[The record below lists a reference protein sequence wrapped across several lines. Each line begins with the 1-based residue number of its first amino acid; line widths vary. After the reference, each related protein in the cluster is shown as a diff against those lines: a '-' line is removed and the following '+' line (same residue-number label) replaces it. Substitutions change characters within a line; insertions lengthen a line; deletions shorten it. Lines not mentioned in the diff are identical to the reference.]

1 MILHTNHYIRTIMKK
16 NLLSLGGSA
25 FATFL
30 FIFSFSSCHDEEV
43 DNTSEL
49 AYRHAYEDNFVKQY
63 GEINPN
69 QTWDF
74 SSYAKRYK
82 LNGALTRATMDDT
95 YKSIAQNDG
104 YYYVPSNITTYITD
118 NFEERADNSGQT
130 KAFVLNAEEECDF
143 EVAFVYQGRSE
154 PNYDLYAVIFYM
166 NGDTPTTEKKYLFSK
181 GKIEAS
187 RDGSNYDELGTTW
200 SGGDGPWTNPNVY
213 SSVRSKPVL
222 IHAPKNSFIY
232 FYIKITDPCTSD
244 GSSVTSSHQ
253 FGWAGDELA
262 SIDTPHTIGLVD
274 IATPQNIKDIDPNYE
289 AYLLAV
295 DDFCLTCK
303 KAGIVTDNSLNNQ
316 DFNDCMFLIA
326 GNVPTPSTVDVGDIK
341 TLIEKRYMIEDL
353 YGYDYDF
360 NDIVVDASQE
370 TVTPYTFVHPTTS
383 NPSGEFVVH
392 YDRAEKTQSATIQW
406 LCGTLPFQIGIGDYT
421 FNQVTDPTNKT
432 QTLAQLN
439 GTSSSTSTT
448 PATGFTTG
456 IDPKFKVDFDQT
468 TTPAN
473 PWNPSTNNI
482 TAYIWTKGTSP
493 TASYSYSKDGI
504 WDNGWTGVWTS
515 EFPEKGDVPYI
526 IAVDPNVNWMGEKES
541 IFEAHPDWNGGD
553 MTSGN

>member
-25 FATFL
+25 FAAFL

-82 LNGALTRATMDDT
+82 LNGALTRATMEDE
-95 YKSIAQNDG
+95 YKSIADDEG
-104 YYYVPSNITTYITD
+104 YYNVPSNITTFITN
-118 NFEERADNSGQT
+118 NFPERGNNASKT
-130 KAFVLNAEEECDF
+130 KAFVLNADQDCDF

-154 PNYDLYAVIFYM
+154 PNYTLYYVIF
-166 NGDTPTTEKKYLFSK
+166 DTQTNTSSRTPLFSK
-181 GKIEAS
+181 GSIEVS
-187 RDGSNYDELGTTW
+187 TNGSSYSQLGTDW
-200 SGGDGPWTNPNVY
+200 VNGDGPWTNPATY
-213 SSVRSKPVL
+213 PYVRSQPIK
-222 IHAPKNSFIY
+222 IHAKKNSFIY
-232 FYIKITDPCTSD
+232 FFIEITDPSTSD
-244 GSSVTSSHQ
+244 GSSVTQSHQ

-262 SIDTPHTIGLVD
+262 SIDTPHTIGLVEID
-274 IATPQNIKDIDPNYE
+274 TPANIKEIDPNYE

-295 DDFCLTCK
+295 DDFCLTCQA
-303 KAGIVTDNSLNNQ
+303 AGIITDTQLSVQ

-341 TLIEKRYMIEDL
+341 TIIEKRYMIEDL

-360 NDIVVDASQE
+360 NDIVVDATQ
-370 TVTPYTFVHPTTS
+370 TTLTPYTFVHPTTLK
-383 NPSGEFVVH
+383 PEGEFIVD
-392 YDRAEKTQSATIQW
+392 YDGATKSQSATLVHQ
-406 LCGTLPFQIGIGDYT
+406 CGTLPYKIQIGSAT
-421 FNQVTDPTNKT
+421 FGQVTDPTNKSQSET
-432 QTLAQLN
+432 QLASDTDLGGN
-439 GTSSSTSTT
+439 
-448 PATGFTTG
+448 
-456 IDPKFKVDFDQT
+456 VT
-468 TTPAN
+468 TTIPDGYN
-473 PWNPSTNNI
+473 GNEPNITKTIIEKDWIPSENNI

-493 TASYSYSKDGI
+493 TASYSYYNENGI
-504 WDNGWTGVWTS
+504 WDDGWTGVWTS
-515 EFPEKGDVPYI
+515 EFPKKGGVPYI
-526 IAVDPNVNWMGEKES
+526 IAVDPNVDWMGEKES
-541 IFEAHPDWNGGD
+541 IFEAHPDWTGGD

>member
-1 MILHTNHYIRTIMKK
+1 MKK

-30 FIFSFSSCHDEEV
+30 LIFSFSSCHDEEV

-82 LNGALTRATMDDT
+82 LNGALTRATMEDE
-95 YKSIAQNDG
+95 YKSIADDEG
-104 YYYVPSNITTYITD
+104 YYNVPSNITTFITN
-118 NFEERADNSGQT
+118 NFPERGNNASKT
-130 KAFVLNAEEECDF
+130 KAFVLNADQDCDF

-154 PNYDLYAVIFYM
+154 PNYTLYYVIF
-166 NGDTPTTEKKYLFSK
+166 DTQTNTSSRHVLFSK
-181 GKIEAS
+181 GSIEVS
-187 RDGSNYDELGTTW
+187 SNGNSYSQLGTSW
-200 SGGDGPWTNPNVY
+200 VNGDGPWTNPSTY
-213 SSVRSKPVL
+213 PYVRSKPIQ
-222 IHAPKNSFIY
+222 IHAKKNSFIY
-232 FYIKITDPCTSD
+232 FFIEITDPSTSD
-244 GSSVTSSHQ
+244 GSSVTQSHQ

-262 SIDTPHTIGLVD
+262 SIDTPHTIGLVE
-274 IATPQNIKDIDPNYE
+274 IETPANIKEIDPNYE

-303 KAGIVTDNSLNNQ
+303 AAGIVTDNSLSVQ

-326 GNVPTPSTVDVGDIK
+326 GNVPTPSTVDVGEIK
-341 TLIEKRYMIEDL
+341 TIIEKRYMVEDL

-360 NDIVVDASQE
+360 NDIVVDATQ
-370 TVTPYTFVHPTTS
+370 TTATPFTFVHPTLED
-383 NPSGEFVVH
+383 PDGEFIVN
-392 YDRAEKTQSATIQW
+392 YNGATKTQSATLAHQ
-406 LCGTLPFQIGIGDYT
+406 CGTLPYKIQIGSAT
-421 FNQVTDPTNKT
+421 FGQVTDPTNKSQSET
-432 QTLAQLN
+432 QLASDTDLGGN
-439 GTSSSTSTT
+439 
-448 PATGFTTG
+448 
-456 IDPKFKVDFDQT
+456 VT
-468 TTPAN
+468 TTIPDGYN
-473 PWNPSTNNI
+473 GNEPNITKTIIEKDWIPSENNI

-493 TASYSYSKDGI
+493 TASYSYYNENGI
-504 WDNGWTGVWTS
+504 WDDGWTGVWTS
-515 EFPEKGDVPYI
+515 EFPKKGGVPYI
-526 IAVDPNVNWMGEKES
+526 IAVDPNVDWMGEKES

>member
-1 MILHTNHYIRTIMKK
+1 MKK

-25 FATFL
+25 VAAFL
-30 FIFSFSSCHDEEV
+30 FIFSFSSCHDEEAA
-43 DNTSEL
+43 NTSEL

-82 LNGALTRATMDDT
+82 LNGALTRATMEDE
-95 YKSIAQNDG
+95 YKSIAQEDG
-104 YYYVPSNITTYITD
+104 YYYVPSNITTFITN
-118 NFEERADNSGQT
+118 NFKERANNASKT
-130 KAFVLNAEEECDF
+130 KAFVLNADQDCDF
-143 EVAFVYQGRSE
+143 EVAFVHQGASE
-154 PNYDLYAVIFYM
+154 PNYTLYYVIF
-166 NGDTPTTEKKYLFSK
+166 DTQTNTSERHVLFSK
-181 GKIEAS
+181 GSIEAS
-187 RDGSNYDELGTTW
+187 SGSGYSQLGTTW
-200 SGGDGPWTNPNVY
+200 VNGDAPWTDPQVY
-213 SSVRSKPVL
+213 SSIRSKPIK
-222 IHAPKNSFIY
+222 IHAKKNSFIY
-232 FYIKITDPCTSD
+232 FFIEITDPSTRD
-244 GSSVTSSHQ
+244 NVVPTTSHQ
-253 FGWAGDELA
+253 FGWYGDELA
-262 SIDTPHTIGLVD
+262 SIDTPHTIGLVEID
-274 IATPQNIKDIDPNYE
+274 TPANIKEIDPNYE

-295 DDFCLTCK
+295 DDFCLTCQA
-303 KAGIVTDNSLNNQ
+303 AGIITDNSLKVQ

-326 GNVPTPSTVDVGDIK
+326 GNVPTPSTVDVGEIK
-341 TLIEKRYMIEDL
+341 TIIEKRYMIEDL

-360 NDIVVDASQE
+360 NDIVVDATQ
-370 TVTPYTFVHPTTS
+370 TTLTPYTFVHPTEE
-383 NPSGEFVVH
+383 NPQGEFKVH
-392 YDRAEKTQSATIQW
+392 YDRAEKSQSATIQW

-482 TAYIWTKGTSP
+482 IAYIWTKGTSP
-493 TASYSYSKDGI
+493 TASYSYNKEGI

-515 EFPEKGDVPYI
+515 EFPEKGGVPYI
-526 IAVDPNVNWMGEKES
+526 IAVDPNVDWMGEKES
-541 IFEAHPDWNGGD
+541 IFEAHPDWTGGD

>member
-25 FATFL
+25 FAAFL

-82 LNGALTRATMDDT
+82 LNGALTRATMEDE
-95 YKSIAQNDG
+95 YKSIADDEG
-104 YYYVPSNITTYITD
+104 YYNVPSNITTFITN
-118 NFEERADNSGQT
+118 NFPERGNNASKT
-130 KAFVLNAEEECDF
+130 KAFVLNADQDCDF

-154 PNYDLYAVIFYM
+154 PNYTLYYVIF
-166 NGDTPTTEKKYLFSK
+166 DTQTNTSSRTPLFSK
-181 GKIEAS
+181 GSIEVS
-187 RDGSNYDELGTTW
+187 TNGSSYSQLGTDW
-200 SGGDGPWTNPNVY
+200 VNGDGPWTNPATY
-213 SSVRSKPVL
+213 PYVRSQPIK
-222 IHAPKNSFIY
+222 IHAKKNSFIY
-232 FYIKITDPCTSD
+232 FFIEITDPSTSD
-244 GSSVTSSHQ
+244 GSSVTQSHQ

-262 SIDTPHTIGLVD
+262 SIDTPHTIGLVEID
-274 IATPQNIKDIDPNYE
+274 TPANIKEIDPNYE

-295 DDFCLTCK
+295 DDFCLTCQA
-303 KAGIVTDNSLNNQ
+303 AGIITDTQLSVQ

-341 TLIEKRYMIEDL
+341 TIIEKRYMIEDL

-360 NDIVVDASQE
+360 NDIVVDAIQ
-370 TVTPYTFVHPTTS
+370 TTLTPYTFVHPTTLK
-383 NPSGEFVVH
+383 PEGEFIVD
-392 YDRAEKTQSATIQW
+392 YDGATKSQSATLVHQ
-406 LCGTLPFQIGIGDYT
+406 CGTLPYKIQIGSAT
-421 FNQVTDPTNKT
+421 FGQVTDPTNKSQSET
-432 QTLAQLN
+432 QLASDTDLGGN
-439 GTSSSTSTT
+439 
-448 PATGFTTG
+448 
-456 IDPKFKVDFDQT
+456 VT
-468 TTPAN
+468 TTIPDGYN
-473 PWNPSTNNI
+473 GNEPNITKTIIEKDWIPSENNI

-493 TASYSYSKDGI
+493 TASYSYYNENGI
-504 WDNGWTGVWTS
+504 WDDGWTGVWTS
-515 EFPEKGDVPYI
+515 EFPKKGGVPYI
-526 IAVDPNVNWMGEKES
+526 IAVDPNVDWMGEKES
-541 IFEAHPDWNGGD
+541 IFEAHPDWTGGD